1 MSELIFESS
10 LTMEEIERKFQDT
23 DFFTGIWEG
32 LEEAIAFKIGTA
44 SSETGVHKRSLPG
57 KCR

>member
-23 DFFTGIWEG
+23 DFFTGILEG
-32 LEEAIAFKIGTA
+32 LEEAIAFKKGTA